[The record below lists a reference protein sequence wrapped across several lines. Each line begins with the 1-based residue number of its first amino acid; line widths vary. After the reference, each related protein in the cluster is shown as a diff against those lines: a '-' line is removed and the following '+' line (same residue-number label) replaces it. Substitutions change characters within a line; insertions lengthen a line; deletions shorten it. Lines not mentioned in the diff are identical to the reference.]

1 MRVYC
6 ETVALGHH
14 HPLDNPC
21 TMPLPHSVLT
31 GVVCSWSRL
40 HMAFVCVSSIGF
52 LGGSEEVDLEVE
64 LMNSFVLQTVFF
76 G

>member
-1 MRVYC
+1 
-6 ETVALGHH
+6 
-14 HPLDNPC
+14 
-21 TMPLPHSVLT
+21 
-31 GVVCSWSRL
+31 
-40 HMAFVCVSSIGF
+40 MAFVCVSSIGF